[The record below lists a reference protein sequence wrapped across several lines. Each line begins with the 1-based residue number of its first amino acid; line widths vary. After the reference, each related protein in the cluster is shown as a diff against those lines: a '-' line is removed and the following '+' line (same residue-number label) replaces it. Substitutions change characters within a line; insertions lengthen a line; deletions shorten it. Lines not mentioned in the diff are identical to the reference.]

1 MKTLALVITLFLSL
15 KFVTCEALDFQS
27 FLILSEH
34 NRTEANKTIY
44 ENYLWRTTVTPG
56 NSDAIK
62 WYEKEANAGN
72 PEAQFGLATMFFK
85 GIGQTK
91 NLYQAA
97 QWYKASADQGY
108 SESQFL
114 LGYMY
119 LHGLGV
125 PENKR
130 IACDWLLKAA
140 AQGDANAQFNV
151 ATLFYSGE
159 GIPEHFARGLKWYED
174 AAAQGHIYAQNM
186 LATVYNHGIG
196 TDADKINAYIWWAMA
211 DTSSKL
217 KVRDELDELQEAMTT
232 DELQIAQETAA
243 QCYQSKFKQCQ
254 PVLLQTASI

>member
-1 MKTLALVITLFLSL
+1 MKTLILVLASFLAF
-15 KFVTCEALDFQS
+15 KIITCEALDFPS
-27 FLILSEH
+27 FLTMSEH
-34 NRTEANKTIY
+34 NRTEANKIIY
-44 ENYLWRTTVTPG
+44 ETYLWTTTVTQN
-56 NSDAIK
+56 NSDTIK

-85 GIGQTK
+85 GIGQPK

-125 PENKR
+125 PQNKR
-130 IACDWLLKAA
+130 VASDWLLKAA

-151 ATLFYSGE
+151 ATLFFSGE
-159 GIPEHFARGLKWYED
+159 GIPEHFARGLKWYAA

-186 LATVYNHGIG
+186 LGTVYNHGIG
-196 TDADKINAYIWWAMA
+196 TDPNKVNAYIWWAMA
-211 DTSSKL
+211 NTSSKL
-217 KVRDELDELQEAMTT
+217 KVRDKLDELQEAMTT
-232 DELQIAQETAA
+232 DELRTAQETAA

-254 PVLLQTASI
+254 PTLLQTASI